1 MKNLL
6 TILAILSFL
15 AVNAQT
21 KLTMSEVLDIAN
33 RQSLDAF
40 RAKNM
45 FLASYWDYQ
54 SYKSRQL
61 PHLSWQINPATYN
74 RRMTIRYDYENDVD
88 VYRQQQ
94 TLSSYSELSLS
105 QNIVATGGKVY
116 LESDIYRLQNFN
128 DENYS
133 TWSST
138 PFRVGINQP
147 LFGFNSF
154 KWEKKIS
161 PIKFE
166 KAKQTYI
173 RSVQTMNQKAVN
185 LYFNLILANVR
196 RDIAQ
201 QHVTTADTLYKT
213 GQARFEIAS
222 IQHEEL
228 LDLELSKFNA
238 KIDLAQAEKS
248 LEKAR
253 FNLSSFL
260 GMNNTE
266 KIIPEIP
273 GSLPELIIDQELAF
287 EMAQTLNPEILSLR
301 QKELQAEQTLDRA
314 VKNARFN
321 ANLNLSYGLNQSSEE
336 LNQVYNDPLDQQ
348 MENVSI
354 NIPLLDWGDRKGQKQ
369 MAQKQKEVVD
379 IEVKQSM
386 LDFEQEVKLK
396 VIDFNLQGQVVA
408 SAAKADTLASQSY
421 ELTQRRFLLGK
432 ADVLK
437 LTSSMSARQRAREK
451 YITSLATYWQYY
463 YQVQGLTLFDF
474 KNRRTLEEDFK
485 KLIEE

>member
-201 QHVTTADTLYKT
+201 QHVTTADTLYKK
-213 GQARFEIAS
+213 GQARCEIAS

-228 LDLELSKFNA
+228 LDLELSKFNS
-238 KIDLAQAEKS
+238 KIDLA
-248 LEKAR
+248 
-253 FNLSSFL
+253 
-260 GMNNTE
+260 
-266 KIIPEIP
+266 
-273 GSLPELIIDQELAF
+273 
-287 EMAQTLNPEILSLR
+287 
-301 QKELQAEQTLDRA
+301 
-314 VKNARFN
+314 
-321 ANLNLSYGLNQSSEE
+321 
-336 LNQVYNDPLDQQ
+336 
-348 MENVSI
+348 
-354 NIPLLDWGDRKGQKQ
+354 
-369 MAQKQKEVVD
+369 
-379 IEVKQSM
+379 
-386 LDFEQEVKLK
+386 
-396 VIDFNLQGQVVA
+396 
-408 SAAKADTLASQSY
+408 
-421 ELTQRRFLLGK
+421 
-432 ADVLK
+432 
-437 LTSSMSARQRAREK
+437 
-451 YITSLATYWQYY
+451 
-463 YQVQGLTLFDF
+463 
-474 KNRRTLEEDFK
+474 
-485 KLIEE
+485 